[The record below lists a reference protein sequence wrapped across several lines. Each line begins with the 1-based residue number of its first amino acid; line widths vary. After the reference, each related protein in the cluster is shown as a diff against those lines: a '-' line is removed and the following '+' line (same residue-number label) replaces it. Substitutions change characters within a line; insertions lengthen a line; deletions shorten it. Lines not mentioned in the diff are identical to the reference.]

1 MLSEIAENPVGKRLR
16 VAMLDFGAD
25 EAVVAKLP
33 KRVPQKWG
41 TSKGLHRI
49 SSFIV

>member
-1 MLSEIAENPVGKRLR
+1 MLSENAENPLMKRLR
-16 VAMLDFGAD
+16 VVILDFGAD

-33 KRVPQKWG
+33 KRVSQKFE
-41 TSKGLHRI
+41 TSEGLHKI